1 MYLQIL
7 RPDGICSAS
16 CIFRRKAAHDS
27 SLFPNRPGRRRRS
40 KDRSR
45 PAAILAAGLTQY
57 HWYAND
63 CATMAKSLPG
73 MEMSRFLELRSLTK
87 RYGAT
92 TVVNDVSLGIDRGR
106 FLTLLGPSGSGKTSL
121 LMMIAG
127 FVSPSAGEVLVG
139 GRPITHEPPEKR
151 NFGMV
156 FQGYA
161 LFPHMTVAENV
172 GFSLSVRGQ
181 GQAAI
186 QDRVKR
192 VLDMV
197 QLSALAERM
206 PKQLS
211 GGQQQRVAIAR
222 ALAFDPDLLLLD
234 EPLSALDKK
243 LRTEVQGELRD
254 LHQRLGMTF
263 VCVTHDQE
271 EALSLSDEIAILREG
286 RLEQSG
292 SPTELYAAPRTRFVA
307 DFLGRSNFFEVTI
320 SGEQSGGLTYR
331 LGQHDQALR
340 GIAAK
345 PGQKLLLAL
354 RPEKL
359 GVAAQRPSGA
369 GNALPGTIISATYG
383 GSVRHVAIDAGDG
396 LKFEATV
403 SADQE
408 LSALSRGAPVWISWD
423 PAATMSV
430 SHD

>member
-1 MYLQIL
+1 
-7 RPDGICSAS
+7 
-16 CIFRRKAAHDS
+16 
-27 SLFPNRPGRRRRS
+27 
-40 KDRSR
+40 
-45 PAAILAAGLTQY
+45 
-57 HWYAND
+57 
-63 CATMAKSLPG
+63 
-73 MEMSRFLELRSLTK
+73 
-87 RYGAT
+87 
-92 TVVNDVSLGIDRGR
+92 
-106 FLTLLGPSGSGKTSL
+106 LLGPSGSGKTSL

-127 FVSPSAGEVLVG
+127 FVSPSAGEVFVG

-403 SADQE
+403 SADQD
-408 LSALSRGAPVWISWD
+408 LSDLSRGAPVWISWD

>member
-1 MYLQIL
+1 
-7 RPDGICSAS
+7 
-16 CIFRRKAAHDS
+16 
-27 SLFPNRPGRRRRS
+27 
-40 KDRSR
+40 
-45 PAAILAAGLTQY
+45 
-57 HWYAND
+57 
-63 CATMAKSLPG
+63 

-92 TVVNDVSLGIDRGR
+92 TVVSEVSLGVDRGS

-127 FVSPSAGEVLVG
+127 FVPPSAGEVLVG
-139 GRPITHEPPEKR
+139 GRAITHEPPEKR

-172 GFSLSVRGQ
+172 GFSLSIRGH
-181 GQAAI
+181 GRAAMEE
-186 QDRVKR
+186 RVKR

-197 QLSALAERM
+197 QLGALAERM

-271 EALSLSDEIAILREG
+271 EALSLSDEIAILRDG
-286 RLEQSG
+286 RLVQSG
-292 SPTELYAAPRTRFVA
+292 SPTELYEAPRTRFVA
-307 DFLGRSNFFEVTI
+307 DFLGRSNFFEATI
-320 SGEQSGGLTYR
+320 TGEQGGRLAYR
-331 LGQHDQALR
+331 LGQHDQTLT
-340 GIAAK
+340 GIKAA

-359 GVAAQRPSGA
+359 GVSPERPPQTV
-369 GNALPGTIISATYG
+369 NALPGTIVSATYA
-383 GSVRHVAIDAGDG
+383 GSVRHIAVAAGDG
-396 LKFEATV
+396 LTFDATV
-403 SADQE
+403 SAEQD
-408 LSALSRGAPVWISWD
+408 LAALSRGTPVWLSWD

>member
-1 MYLQIL
+1 MIPAGVGRGLFTPSPTPPAVIGGAEIARHRPMIL
-7 RPDGICSAS
+7 VG
-16 CIFRRKAAHDS
+16 
-27 SLFPNRPGRRRRS
+27 
-40 KDRSR
+40 
-45 PAAILAAGLTQY
+45 GLTQY

-63 CATMAKSLPG
+63 YTTMAKSPQG
-73 MEMSRFLELRSLTK
+73 MEMGQFLALRSLTK

-92 TVVNDVSLGIDRGR
+92 TVVNDVSLGVERGR

-161 LFPHMTVAENV
+161 LFPHMTVAQNV
-172 GFSLSVRGQ
+172 GFSLDVRGH

-222 ALAFDPDLLLLD
+222 ALAFEPELLLLD

-286 RLEQSG
+286 RLEQTG
-292 SPTELYAAPRTRFVA
+292 SPTALYAAPRTRFVA

-320 SGEQSGGLTYR
+320 TGQREGGLSYR
-331 LGQHDQALR
+331 LGEQDLTLS
-340 GIAAK
+340 GIDAK
-345 PGQKLLLAL
+345 PGQSLLLAL

-359 GVAAQRPSGA
+359 SVSAQRPSQA
-369 GNALPGTIISATYG
+369 VNAVPGTVLSTTYAG
-383 GSVRHVAIDAGDG
+383 AQRHIAVDAGKG
-396 LKFEATV
+396 LKMDATV
-403 SADQE
+403 SADQD
-408 LSALSRGAPVWISWD
+408 LSTLSRGAPVWLSWD

>member
-1 MYLQIL
+1 MGQ
-7 RPDGICSAS
+7 
-16 CIFRRKAAHDS
+16 
-27 SLFPNRPGRRRRS
+27 
-40 KDRSR
+40 
-45 PAAILAAGLTQY
+45 
-57 HWYAND
+57 
-63 CATMAKSLPG
+63 
-73 MEMSRFLELRSLTK
+73 FLELLSLTK
-87 RYGAT
+87 RYGAV
-92 TVVNDVSLGIDRGR
+92 TVVNDVSLGIERGR

-127 FVSPSAGEVLVG
+127 FVPPSSGEVLID

-161 LFPHMTVAENV
+161 LFPHMTVAQNV
-172 GFSLSVRGQ
+172 GFSLEVRGH
-181 GQAAI
+181 GSAEIQA
-186 QDRVKR
+186 RVKR

-197 QLSALAERM
+197 QLSALADRM

-243 LRTEVQGELRD
+243 LRLEVQSELRD

-271 EALSLSDEIAILREG
+271 EALSLSDEIAILRDG

-292 SPTELYAAPRTRFVA
+292 SPADLYKAPRSRFVA
-307 DFLGRSNFFEVTI
+307 DFLGRSNFLDVTVV
-320 SGEQSGGLTYR
+320 GRAQDNLVYR
-331 LGQHDQALR
+331 LGEQDLQLS
-340 GIAAK
+340 GINAS
-345 PGQKLLLAL
+345 PGAPLLLAL

-359 GVAAQRPSGA
+359 RVGTQRPA
-369 GNALPGTIISATYG
+369 QAVNALRGTVVSATYAG
-383 GSVRHVAIDAGDG
+383 ALRHIVVDAGAG
-396 LKFEATV
+396 LKIDATV
-403 SADQE
+403 SADQDTAT
-408 LSALSRGAPVWISWD
+408 LAKGAPVWLSWD
-423 PAATMSV
+423 PTATMSV